1 MARWKT
7 SRTLAGIA
15 LGGLLGAIAPSSP
28 TQAQVKLPDIGD
40 SSRSVLSTSDEQAL
54 GDAFLREIRAYLPLL
69 EDTEIVSY
77 VRGLGDRL
85 VAAGDGGDRRFRFFV
100 VDANQVNAFA
110 GPGGVVGINTGLVLL
125 TRNESELA
133 SVLAH
138 EIAHVTQNHISRAV
152 EDSARTSPL
161 AIAGLIAGLVLATQN
176 AQAGQAAVAS
186 VLAGSVQRRLDF
198 TRQNE
203 KEADRVGTALL
214 AEANFDPRAMPAF
227 FERMQQ
233 SNRFYAEPPEFL
245 STHPVTVNRIAAS
258 RARAEQY
265 PYKQF
270 IDSLDYLMVRAK
282 VFALSKAKPS
292 EAIEHFEAQL
302 DSGLHGSEDAA
313 RYGLSVAL
321 MRAKQWNKAQPH
333 IEWLLARHP
342 DRIPLLAAWA
352 DIMRHTG
359 KANRARAIYE
369 ETIKVFP
376 TDTLMTEKY
385 AELLLL
391 EKQPEKAVSLLE
403 TYSRYG
409 DLTAN
414 IHSLNARALSG
425 VGREL
430 EANAALAEEYVAR
443 GDIDAAIHQLGIAL
457 QQREQND
464 YVAERAQAR
473 LEELERIQR
482 DRAARR

>member
-1 MARWKT
+1 
-7 SRTLAGIA
+7 
-15 LGGLLGAIAPSSP
+15 
-28 TQAQVKLPDIGD
+28 
-40 SSRSVLSTSDEQAL
+40 
-54 GDAFLREIRAYLPLL
+54 
-69 EDTEIVSY
+69 
-77 VRGLGDRL
+77 
-85 VAAGDGGDRRFRFFV
+85 
-100 VDANQVNAFA
+100 
-110 GPGGVVGINTGLVLL
+110 
-125 TRNESELA
+125 
-133 SVLAH
+133 
-138 EIAHVTQNHISRAV
+138 
-152 EDSARTSPL
+152 
-161 AIAGLIAGLVLATQN
+161 
-176 AQAGQAAVAS
+176 
-186 VLAGSVQRRLDF
+186 
-198 TRQNE
+198 
-203 KEADRVGTALL
+203 
-214 AEANFDPRAMPAF
+214 
-227 FERMQQ
+227 
-233 SNRFYAEPPEFL
+233 
-245 STHPVTVNRIAAS
+245 
-258 RARAEQY
+258 
-265 PYKQF
+265 

-282 VFALSKAKPS
+282 VFALSKDKPS

-473 LEELERIQR
+473 LE
-482 DRAARR
+482 